1 MSGASE
7 AGADRLLAR
16 FLAAGAIR
24 IHPPILQPAKIL
36 LDLYGED
43 IRARAYTV
51 RDPREGEMMLRPD
64 FTMPVARMHLET
76 GGGPARYAY
85 AGKVFRIQEA
95 GSDRPT
101 EYDQAGFELFGG
113 RNAAQADA
121 EVFALFAEILSPMG
135 LRAATG
141 DLGVLAAAIGG
152 LATSPERKAALMRHI
167 WRPRRFR
174 ALLDRFGGRS
184 PVPPS
189 RVALLERV
197 AAGED
202 VLAAGGPV
210 VGTRTEAEIAA
221 RVAALAADAVEP
233 PIAEAE
239 VNLLDDI
246 LELRA
251 RMPDAL
257 ARLREIAAKLP
268 SISDALA
275 LMEAR
280 MESLAV
286 KGVDVATLEFE
297 GSYGRTTLEYYDGF
311 VFGFYAE
318 NRPDLPSVATGG
330 RYDALTRVLGQ
341 GRVEPAVGGA
351 IRPAMLAEISE

>member
-7 AGADRLLAR
+7 AGADRLLDR
-16 FLAAGAIR
+16 FLAAGATR
-24 IHPPILQPAKIL
+24 IDPPILQPAKVL

-64 FTMPVARMHLET
+64 FTVPVARMHLEA
-76 GGGPARYAY
+76 GGGSARYAY

-95 GSDRPT
+95 GGDRPA

-113 RNAAQADA
+113 RNPARADA
-121 EVFALFAEILSPMG
+121 EAFALFAEILSPMG

-141 DLGVLAAAIGG
+141 DLGVLAAAIEG
-152 LATSPERKAALMRHI
+152 LAASPERKAALMRHI

-184 PVPPS
+184 PAPPS
-189 RVALLERV
+189 RAALLERV

-202 VLAAGGPV
+202 VLAAGGPL
-210 VGTRTEAEIAA
+210 VGMRTETEIAA
-221 RVAALAADAVEP
+221 RIAALAADAVEP
-233 PIAEAE
+233 PIPETE
-239 VNLLDDI
+239 VKLLDDI

-251 RMPDAL
+251 RMPDAM
-257 ARLREIAAKLP
+257 ARLREIAAELP

-275 LMEAR
+275 RMEAR
-280 MESLAV
+280 MEALADN
-286 KGVDVATLEFE
+286 GVDVGALEFE
-297 GSYGRTTLEYYDGF
+297 GSYGRTTLEYYDGY

-318 NRPDLPSVATGG
+318 SRPDLPSVATGG
-330 RYDALTRVLGQ
+330 RYDALTRVLGK
-341 GRVEPAVGGA
+341 GREEPAVGGA
-351 IRPAMLAEISE
+351 IRPALLAEVSR